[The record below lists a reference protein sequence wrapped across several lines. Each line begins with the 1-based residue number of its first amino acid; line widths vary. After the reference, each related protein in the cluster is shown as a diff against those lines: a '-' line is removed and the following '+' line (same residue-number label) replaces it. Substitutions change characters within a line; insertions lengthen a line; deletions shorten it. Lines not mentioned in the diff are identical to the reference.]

1 MSVEVVIPSPGES
14 ITEVTLGQWLCN
26 DGDWVAQDDNLV
38 EIESDKVT
46 LEIPAPAS
54 GVLRITAEAGA
65 EMEVGDIVATIDT
78 DATAPSGDQGSDAQA
93 ADPGDSGPAS
103 VVEAATAA
111 AAEETLVRPA
121 WPPRLPPMPEW
132 MSTASRAPGPTAE

>member
-54 GVLRITAEAGA
+54 GV
-65 EMEVGDIVATIDT
+65 
-78 DATAPSGDQGSDAQA
+78 DAAVPYILLQTEKA
-93 ADPGDSGPAS
+93 
-103 VVEAATAA
+103 
-111 AAEETLVRPA
+111 L
-121 WPPRLPPMPEW
+121 
-132 MSTASRAPGPTAE
+132 

>member
-54 GVLRITAEAGA
+54 GVLRIAAEAGK
-65 EMEVGDIVATIDT
+65 EMEVGDVVATIDT
-78 DATAPSGDQGSDAQA
+78 DATAPSGDQGSDAQT
-93 ADPGDSGPAS
+93 ADPGDSGRQLIR
-103 VVEAATAA
+103 T
-111 AAEETLVRPA
+111 
-121 WPPRLPPMPEW
+121 
-132 MSTASRAPGPTAE
+132 

>member
-54 GVLRITAEAGA
+54 GVLRIAAEAGK
-65 EMEVGDIVATIDT
+65 EMEVATLWPPST
-78 DATAPSGDQGSDAQA
+78 PATALRGIKAPMLKRQILEILDQPVWLKPPPPPPLKKPR
-93 ADPGDSGPAS
+93 DP
-103 VVEAATAA
+103 
-111 AAEETLVRPA
+111 RA
-121 WPPRLPPMPEW
+121 WPPRSRRMPES
-132 MSTASRAPGPTAE
+132 M